1 MSQNESNDWDDYTE
15 EDMEE
20 VNRVC
25 EEAER
30 NYIATIEGQGHIVTG
45 K

>member
-1 MSQNESNDWDDYTE
+1 MSQNESSQWDDYTE

-20 VNRVC
+20 LIGFC

-30 NYIATIEGQGHIVTG
+30 NYIATIEGQGQNVTG

>member
-15 EDMEE
+15 EDVEE
-20 VNRVC
+20 VNRFC
-25 EEAER
+25 EEAEH
-30 NYIATIEGQGHIVTG
+30 NYIATIEGQGQNITG